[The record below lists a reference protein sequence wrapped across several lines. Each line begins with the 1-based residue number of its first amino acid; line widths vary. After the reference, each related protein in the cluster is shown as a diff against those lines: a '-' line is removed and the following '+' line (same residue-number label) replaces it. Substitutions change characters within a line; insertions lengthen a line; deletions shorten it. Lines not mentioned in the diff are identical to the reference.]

1 MSRVLHCL
9 HDPVS
14 TGAPRLRDVV
24 RAGDAILLLGT
35 AVTLARPRHP
45 ALDEWL
51 GGKDTPLYAL
61 QEDLHLHGVAEADE
75 RVEVVDY
82 SGWVALLAQLPRQLD
97 WR

>member
-1 MSRVLHCL
+1 VLHCL

-14 TGAPRLRDVV
+14 ANGRRLRDVV
-24 RAGDAILLLGT
+24 REGDAILLLGT

-45 ALDEWL
+45 ALADWL
-51 GGKDTPLYAL
+51 VCGAPLYAL
-61 QEDLHLHGVAEADE
+61 REDLQLHGVDVTDP

-82 SGWVALLAQLPRQLD
+82 SGWVELLVQLPKQLD